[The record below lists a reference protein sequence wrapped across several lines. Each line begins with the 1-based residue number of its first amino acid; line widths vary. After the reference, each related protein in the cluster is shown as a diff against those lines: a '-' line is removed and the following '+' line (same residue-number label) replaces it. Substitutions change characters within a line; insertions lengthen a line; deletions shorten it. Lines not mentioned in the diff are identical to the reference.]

1 MQVGVKACAVSEKYV
16 MHGISAVQMFK
27 AFSLRGVELLQG
39 SSAIV
44 QVGAG
49 FGFQPQGLS
58 VKNVKLQHKS
68 GRRRWTR
75 VVALAWRLV
84 GGCVGLL
91 PVSADL
97 Y

>member
-1 MQVGVKACAVSEKYV
+1 MQSK
-16 MHGISAVQMFK
+16 MFK
-27 AFSLRGVELLQG
+27 AFSLRGVELLKD

-44 QVGAG
+44 QAGAG
-49 FGFQPQGLS
+49 FGFQPQGLCM
-58 VKNVKLQHKS
+58 KNVKLQHKS
-68 GRRRWTR
+68 SGRKYTR